1 MPPANPFLDQEQ
13 IRGTLYSGPERLASR
28 TGALLEART
37 SGTPVVEV
45 LADLLRTWL
54 ALPVP
59 DAHLLDVGCGR
70 GTTSRALAELGPA
83 SLVALDLSPGLVST
97 TRSRLPPGGRRAA
110 VCADFHR
117 LPFGSGT
124 FDATIA
130 AFCLYH
136 SSDPTA
142 VIGEISRCLRIG
154 GVFIAVTK
162 SVDSYRELDEL
173 LTDIGLTSNTASQPS
188 LYAAAHSENIH
199 ALSAPHLEVGQ
210 LLHEEHRFRFE
221 TLEHLAGYLA
231 TTPKYTFAS
240 STGSDRQR
248 LTEELRRHGCA
259 TPVSASSTVSYLVG
273 VRHE

>member
-1 MPPANPFLDQEQ
+1 M
-13 IRGTLYSGPERLASR
+13 ASR